1 VTEGKKVVLVGPMG
15 AGKSTL
21 GKIIAVK
28 LGWPYFDNDAEM
40 TSRYGHSQEVL
51 ATMSV
56 SELHALESKYLADVL
71 AESGPLITGAA
82 ASVVDYP
89 ENRELLKSATT
100 IYLRIPLGA
109 VIERAG
115 KSGVGRQALIGDG
128 ASILTER
135 YERRDPL
142 YKEVS
147 QATIDLTVNPE
158 SDAERLLTLIS
169 KN

>member
-1 VTEGKKVVLVGPMG
+1 MG

-21 GKIIAVK
+21 GKIVAAK

-40 TSRYGHSQEVL
+40 TSRYGHSQEAL

-56 SELHALESKYLADVL
+56 TELHALESKYLADVL
-71 AESGPLITGAA
+71 SEVGPLITGAA

-89 ENRELLKSATT
+89 ENRELLKSAMT
-100 IYLRIPLGA
+100 IYLRIPLSA

-115 KSGVGRQALIGDG
+115 KSGVGRQALIEDGDL
-128 ASILTER
+128 ILAER

-142 YKEVS
+142 YKEVA
-147 QATIDLTVNPE
+147 QATIDLTVNPD
-158 SDAERLLTLIS
+158 SDAERLLALIAKS
-169 KN
+169 